1 MDALRRYLE
10 KAGSAMTLETVNWV
24 SSLSLVAEVSPQIA
38 ASIVKELEDQRCN
51 YLKLIASE
59 NFSSLSVQ
67 AAMANLLTDK
77 YAEGYP
83 YHRFYAGCDNVDA
96 VESRAVEK
104 AKELLRTTSM
114 KTAEIAFAVGYKD
127 SHYFSYLFKK
137 TQECTPREFRARV

>member
-59 NFSSLSVQ
+59 NFSS
-67 AAMANLLTDK
+67 
-77 YAEGYP
+77 
-83 YHRFYAGCDNVDA
+83 
-96 VESRAVEK
+96 
-104 AKELLRTTSM
+104 
-114 KTAEIAFAVGYKD
+114 
-127 SHYFSYLFKK
+127 
-137 TQECTPREFRARV
+137 